1 MVVKTMAQLKSCQEC
16 DQRHECQE
24 IYRQL
29 GKAKGPSVAFKAIVA
44 FLLPILVFIASLA
57 AFEGILAGT
66 TDIKELR
73 IALAFLLALSVTL
86 AMILII
92 KVINRE
98 LNKNK

>member
-1 MVVKTMAQLKSCQEC
+1 MAQLKSCQEC
-16 DQRHECQE
+16 DQRHQCQE
-24 IYRQL
+24 IYKQL

-44 FLLPILVFIASLA
+44 FLLPILIFIVTLA
-57 AFEGILAGT
+57 IFEKILAET
-66 TDIKELR
+66 IDIKELR

-92 KVINRE
+92 KVINRQ